1 MNHRVLSVM
10 SSLLLIAA
18 LLLAACGPV
27 AQDGVDDEFVP
38 TPTTSA
44 TEPEPLPAD
53 PTPTV
58 DVPEEEASDGDAPN
72 GEAPLDYVT
81 VDVPEAGLSFE
92 VPGGWSRLDPD
103 WRWVPE
109 AGVSQQI
116 GVIWA
121 ALEPPQEAE
130 AVVLPSPSE
139 VVSSEPVELAFGEGR
154 RVVLNVFAPGT
165 EESDEQ
171 APVEAVEAHVLI
183 TVVQGG
189 VRRAFSF
196 FASAP
201 DQAALAEL
209 EPMLEH
215 MVASAAL
222 VAVEDAVV
230 EAIRDQVAQALGVEL
245 ESVRLDELVPTE
257 WPDACLGL
265 PADDEMCAMVITPG
279 YSVVAVVDGE
289 SYNVRSNA
297 EGTRIA
303 MEDEMA
309 EEPEAGVPETP
320 ASPEGPAAVSTARS
334 MLARHLGIAEASISV
349 VSYEYVEWPSA
360 CLGIEKPG
368 QMCATVITP
377 GYRVILS
384 VDGRT
389 YRVHTNQSGS
399 SVGIVP

>member
-1 MNHRVLSVM
+1 MNYRALRFM
-10 SSLLLIAA
+10 SSLLLVAA
-18 LLLAACGPV
+18 MLLAACGPV
-27 AQDGVDDEFVP
+27 PQDGAGDDLVP
-38 TPTTSA
+38 TPTMSV

-58 DVPEEEASDGDAPN
+58 GVPEDDAPDGDAPD
-72 GEAPLDYVT
+72 GDAPLDYVT

-92 VPGGWSRLDPD
+92 VPGGWDRLEPD

-109 AGVSQQI
+109 AGAGQQV

-130 AVVLPSPSE
+130 AVVLPAPSE
-139 VVSSEPVELAFGEGR
+139 VVSSEPVDLAFGEGR
-154 RVVLNVFAPGT
+154 RVTLNVFAPA
-165 EESDEQ
+165 EEGGEQ
-171 APVEAVEAHVLI
+171 ASVEAVEAHVLI

-201 DQAALAEL
+201 DQAALTEL
-209 EPMLEH
+209 EPVLEH

-222 VAVEDAVV
+222 VTVEDAVV

-289 SYNVRSNA
+289 PYNVRSNA

-303 MEDEMA
+303 LEDEMS

-320 ASPEGPAAVSTARS
+320 ASPEGPAAVVSARS
-334 MLARHLGIAEASISV
+334 ILARHLGIAEASISV

-384 VDGRT
+384 AEGRT
-389 YRVHTNQSGS
+389 YQVHTNQSGS
-399 SVGIVP
+399 SVGIAP